1 MKHQRS
7 NSTASNRPGGR
18 FTEQWD
24 IPLDENLLHSS
35 LQVTPRT
42 SIDITQVS
50 GDPAVDD
57 SPIGQLQALDLP
69 AHFPVT
75 PIVPAPS
82 VQPASKE
89 SNPALTKAIEAA
101 LARESKPPELEE
113 DKSIFDDTPLSAT
126 LRRLGAKRNTTLL
139 GTSSSSDGNTRE
151 AGSDGSDSGCGWGDD
166 SPVRGHDEVKSHFA
180 RQQDEAI
187 RQGRLALGTG
197 VNTGID
203 FRNGRVASTHE
214 NSSAAALPEPLVLSS
229 NTPSL
234 PVSSSMTNAARPQQL
249 EPQKG
254 RVQSSHSQVKLADG
268 WGGHLQHPSWFPQQ
282 PVGPLA
288 TANQLAGHS
297 DSSQTSKPQRDL
309 EKQPFSPTPS
319 SASAHLR
326 SGLSALFHQPLA
338 ASGTHRVRFAS
349 FLPTLKQPFSPSARA
364 EGEVVQT
371 EKQDGSQ
378 RSLKRAKE
386 LSHNDDDEH
395 EHEHDSNDHKECAL
409 DIARARG
416 EQRRLLLLS
425 LLLLLALLFTVIGLA
440 VRLRSAEG
448 EVQRLLRTN
457 GSNVVS
463 SSVSTPVGPAR
474 GSGANLTP
482 TVSSSAVAAATI
494 TAVPLANSSYA
505 SQDSD
510 QDTQAATTDP
520 STTEHLG
527 TSVTSAP
534 ETAASNN
541 SSSSSTRIEPGTITF
556 SGDSP
561 PMTTPPSP
569 SSTDVSVGTEEPAT
583 AAPTPAPA
591 VAGDSKHGDLLSQA
605 VDQAWVRPRERKKE
619 R

>member
-1 MKHQRS
+1 MKHQRT
-7 NSTASNRPGGR
+7 NSTASTHPGGR

-24 IPLDENLLHSS
+24 IPLDENLLHRS

-50 GDPAVDD
+50 CGPAVED
-57 SPIGQLQALDLP
+57 SPIRQLQALDLS

-101 LARESKPPELEE
+101 LARESKPSELEE

-126 LRRLGAKRNTTLL
+126 LRRLGAKRKTTLL
-139 GTSSSSDGNTRE
+139 GTSSSPDGHTRE
-151 AGSDGSDSGCGWGDD
+151 AGSDGSDSGWGWGDD
-166 SPVRGHDEVKSHFA
+166 SPVRGHEEVKSHFA
-180 RQQDEAI
+180 QQQDDAI

-214 NSSAAALPEPLVLSS
+214 TSSAAAFPEPVVGSS
-229 NTPSL
+229 STPPL
-234 PVSSSMTNAARPQQL
+234 PVSSSMTNAARQQQL

-254 RVQSSHSQVKLADG
+254 RVPNSHSQLKLADG

-282 PVGPLA
+282 LVGPLA
-288 TANQLAGHS
+288 TANHPAGYS
-297 DSSQTSKPQRDL
+297 DSSQTAKSQCDL

-338 ASGTHRVRFAS
+338 ASGTQRVRFAS

-364 EGEVVQT
+364 EGEVIQV
-371 EKQDGSQ
+371 EKQHGSQ

-386 LSHNDDDEH
+386 LSHDDDGD
-395 EHEHDSNDHKECAL
+395 EHDDDRNDHKECAL

-425 LLLLLALLFTVIGLA
+425 LLLLLALVFTVIGLA

-463 SSVSTPVGPAR
+463 SSVSTPVGSAT

-482 TVSSSAVAAATI
+482 MVSSSPVGAATI
-494 TAVPLANSSYA
+494 TAVPPSNGSNA
-505 SQDSD
+505 SHGPD
-510 QDTQAATTDP
+510 QDPQAATTDS

-534 ETAASNN
+534 ETTASNS

-556 SGDSP
+556 SGDSS
-561 PMTTPPSP
+561 PMTTPSSP

-605 VDQAWVRPRERKKE
+605 VAQAWVRPRERKKE

>member
-7 NSTASNRPGGR
+7 NSTASTHPGGR

-42 SIDITQVS
+42 SIDITQVKC
-50 GDPAVDD
+50 GPAVDD

-75 PIVPAPS
+75 PIVPAHS

-101 LARESKPPELEE
+101 LAGESGPPELEE

-126 LRRLGAKRNTTLL
+126 LRRLGAKRKTTLL
-139 GTSSSSDGNTRE
+139 GTSSSSDGHTRE
-151 AGSDGSDSGCGWGDD
+151 AGSDGSDSGRGWEDE
-166 SPVRGHDEVKSHFA
+166 SPVRGHDEVKGHFA
-180 RQQDEAI
+180 QQQDAAI

-214 NSSAAALPEPLVLSS
+214 TSRAAALPEPVVVSS
-229 NTPSL
+229 STPPL
-234 PVSSSMTNAARPQQL
+234 PASSSMTNAARQQQL

-254 RVQSSHSQVKLADG
+254 RVRNSHSQVKLADG

-288 TANQLAGHS
+288 TANQLVGHS

-338 ASGTHRVRFAS
+338 ASGTQRVRFAS

-364 EGEVVQT
+364 EGEVIQV
-371 EKQDGSQ
+371 EKQHGSQ

-386 LSHNDDDEH
+386 LSHDDDGD
-395 EHEHDSNDHKECAL
+395 EHDDDRNDHKECAL

-448 EVQRLLRTN
+448 EVQRLLRAN
-457 GSNVVS
+457 SSNVAS
-463 SSVSTPVGPAR
+463 PSVSTPVGSAT

-482 TVSSSAVAAATI
+482 TASSSLVGAATI
-494 TAVPLANSSYA
+494 TAVPPSNSSNA
-505 SQDSD
+505 SHGSD
-510 QDTQAATTDP
+510 QNTQAATIDS

-534 ETAASNN
+534 ETTASN

-561 PMTTPPSP
+561 PITTPSSP
-569 SSTDVSVGTEEPAT
+569 AFTDVSVGTEEPAT

-605 VDQAWVRPRERKKE
+605 VDQAWVRPRERNKE